1 MSESLGAVSLFRT
14 WHWSRSSY
22 KQMASLMMLLSTSFL
37 MHALVFLVTVE
48 YALQVLE
55 QLDSC
60 LEEAGIGRA
69 NLTEVGPPRCMFSVL
84 PLQLAGTTFNLCNG
98 IIWHYN
104 ISHMVSGADQGQLTI
119 VPLPQCQC
127 FTALPMRLKVVSN

>member
-1 MSESLGAVSLFRT
+1 MVSL
-14 WHWSRSSY
+14 
-22 KQMASLMMLLSTSFL
+22 LGLLFTSFL
-37 MHALVFLVTVE
+37 MHALVSLSTVE

-84 PLQLAGTTFNLCNG
+84 PLRLDGIIMPNLCNV
-98 IIWHYN
+98 IIQHYN
-104 ISHMVSGADQGQLTI
+104 ISHTVSEAD
-119 VPLPQCQC
+119 
-127 FTALPMRLKVVSN
+127 